1 MHSYILIINLA
12 VILRHWIKH
21 QNQDTT
27 FKRKQA
33 NELTYWFAYFL
44 AEKRTE
50 HREKKKAP
58 TFTNKL

>member
-33 NELTYWFAYFL
+33 NELTYWFAYLL
-44 AEKRTE
+44 AEKRTK
-50 HREKKKAP
+50 HRE
-58 TFTNKL
+58 N